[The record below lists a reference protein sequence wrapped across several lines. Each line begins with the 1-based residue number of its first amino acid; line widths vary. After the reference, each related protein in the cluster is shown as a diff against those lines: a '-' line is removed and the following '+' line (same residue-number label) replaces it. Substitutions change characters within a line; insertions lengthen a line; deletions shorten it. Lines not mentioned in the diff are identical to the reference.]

1 MAILQVNARPAQ
13 RDHWPSRSQGW
24 ENRGHYFSN
33 VSVHP
38 NPQMHRLG
46 ARFSFLPHSPGQV
59 DGSASPNDQTDMFQQ
74 QPNDPQETSQEIVW
88 TLTPAITVGRAII
101 SASQRLSEAGCDTPR
116 LDAQVILAHVL
127 GQDRSW
133 LFAHHEYQLSDQE
146 IERYTELIARR
157 ARREPVA
164 YLIGRKEFYGLEF
177 LVDRRVLIP
186 RPETELLVDAA
197 LGQIASRSQEPVL
210 VADVGTGSGAIAIAV
225 AVNAPRSRVYAVDI
239 SPEALAVARENVRRL
254 DGDGRVTLL
263 LGDLLTPL
271 PQPVDL
277 IVANLPYIPAKV
289 METLDPDVRDYEPS
303 MALAGGELGLQQI
316 QRLLEQAPR
325 FLKPDG
331 TILLEIGHDQG
342 EAVRELALGMAPRPR
357 YVGVR
362 QDYSGHDRLVTI
374 EF

>member
-1 MAILQVNARPAQ
+1 MSQQLNDAQ
-13 RDHWPSRSQGW
+13 QF
-24 ENRGHYFSN
+24 N
-33 VSVHP
+33 
-38 NPQMHRLG
+38 
-46 ARFSFLPHSPGQV
+46 
-59 DGSASPNDQTDMFQQ
+59 
-74 QPNDPQETSQEIVW
+74 TSQEIVW
-88 TLTPAITVGRAII
+88 TLTPAITVGRAIV

-133 LFAHHEYQLSDQE
+133 LFAHHDYQLSDQE

-197 LGQIASRSQEPVL
+197 LGQIASRSREPVL
-210 VADVGTGSGAIAIAV
+210 VADVGTGSGAIAVAV
-225 AVNAPRSRVYAVDI
+225 AVNAPGSRVYAVDI
-239 SPEALAVARENVRRL
+239 SPEALAVARENLRRL
-254 DGDGRVTLL
+254 DGDGRVRLF

-271 PQPVDL
+271 PEPVDI
-277 IVANLPYIPAKV
+277 IVANLPYIPVKV
-289 METLDPDVRDYEPS
+289 LETLDPDVRDYEPP
-303 MALAGGELGLQQI
+303 MALAGGEEGLQQI
-316 QRLLEQAPR
+316 ERLLEQAPR

-342 EAVRELALGMAPRPR
+342 EVVRELAQRMEPRPR

-374 EF
+374 EL